1 MPPRI
6 LTYELQQQYEA
17 LRALLQRA
25 LWLAERC
32 ADFEATQIL
41 RARLTNL
48 QSPALLVI
56 VGEVKTGK
64 SSFINALV
72 QEEVCDVAPGPC
84 TTRIQELVYGPERSL
99 TNLGPSWERVSLPK
113 DVLRE
118 ATIVD
123 TPGTNS
129 IIQNHQAITENY
141 IPQSDLVVFV
151 FSAVNPHTK
160 SAWELLKLISGN
172 WHRKMVFVLQQSDR
186 ASAQELATN
195 REHVVQYARE
205 RQVYDPPIF
214 TLSAKLEREGRLDSG
229 FHDFRNYLR
238 SAIEGGEVWRMKVEG
253 SYETVRS
260 VVTKLLTNLRT
271 EKDILARERLFYETL
286 VTKVE
291 AREKQAGP
299 IKQVIV
305 QKLTSAY
312 DKLARNAENSFS
324 EQLGIGRTLGDVF
337 SFVRGRRAVP
347 WLTEAK
353 ARFREAARRQ
363 LEREARRVANDLLS
377 EMETTIAEL
386 AKSMSERD
394 ERPRENVP
402 LPERG
407 DRLRIVDGL
416 RSRLQ
421 RVAVNEPAMSASAD
435 ESKREISRFA
445 VAGGALA
452 LLGIIILI
460 MSSALWLSLV
470 AAAFVATGVILLVT
484 GLFRR
489 RVEMV
494 REFQEKLDDSCREFQ
509 ARLEPEVSQVV
520 EAMFF
525 NIRQALAESLFRL
538 NLRASQ
544 IDAPAQEAWEI
555 GERAA
560 ELLLNFQRGVV
571 PRVSNFG

>member
-32 ADFEATQIL
+32 ADFDATQIL

-72 QEEVCDVAPGPC
+72 QEEVCEVAPGPC
-84 TTRIQELVYGPERSL
+84 TTRIQELVYGPERTLTSL
-99 TNLGPSWERVSLPK
+99 GQAWERVSLPK

-186 ASAQELATN
+186 ASAEELATN

-253 SYETVRS
+253 SYETIRS
-260 VVTKLLTNLRT
+260 VVAKLLTNLRT
-271 EKDILARERLFYETL
+271 EKDALARERLFYEKLTA
-286 VTKVE
+286 KVE

-305 QKLTSAY
+305 QKLISAY
-312 DKLARNAENSFS
+312 DKLARNAENSFA
-324 EQLGIGRTLGDVF
+324 EQLGIGRTLSDVF
-337 SFVRGRRAVP
+337 SFFRRRRAVP

-353 ARFREAARRQ
+353 ARFQQAARRQ
-363 LEREARRVANDLLS
+363 LELEARRVANDLLG
-377 EMETTIAEL
+377 EMEATIAEL
-386 AKSMSERD
+386 TKSMGERE
-394 ERPRENVP
+394 ERARENVP

-421 RVAVNEPAMSASAD
+421 RVAINEPAASATS
-435 ESKREISRFA
+435 EEPKREISRFA
-445 VAGGALA
+445 VAGGGLA
-452 LLGIIILI
+452 LVGIVILI
-460 MSSALWLSLV
+460 MSTALWVSL
-470 AAAFVATGVILLVT
+470 AGAAFVATAVILLVA

-509 ARLEPEVSQVV
+509 ARLEPEVSQVL

-538 NLRASQ
+538 NLRATQ

-560 ELLLNFQRGVV
+560 ELLSNFQRGVV
-571 PRVSNFG
+571 PRVSNFA

>member
-41 RARLTNL
+41 RSRLTNL

-84 TTRIQELVYGPERSL
+84 TTRIQELIYGAERSL

-141 IPQSDLVVFV
+141 IPLSDLVVFV

-160 SAWELLKLISGN
+160 SAWELLKLIGGN

-353 ARFREAARRQ
+353 GRFQQAARRQ
-363 LEREARRVANDLLS
+363 LEREARRVANDLLA

-386 AKSMSERD
+386 TKSMGERE
-394 ERPRENVP
+394 ERARESVP

-407 DRLRIVDGL
+407 DRLRIIDGL
-416 RSRLQ
+416 RTRLQ
-421 RVAVNEPAMSASAD
+421 RVAFNEPPASSERD
-435 ESKREISRFA
+435 EKKREI
-445 VAGGALA
+445 
-452 LLGIIILI
+452 
-460 MSSALWLSLV
+460 
-470 AAAFVATGVILLVT
+470 
-484 GLFRR
+484 
-489 RVEMV
+489 
-494 REFQEKLDDSCREFQ
+494 
-509 ARLEPEVSQVV
+509 
-520 EAMFF
+520 
-525 NIRQALAESLFRL
+525 
-538 NLRASQ
+538 
-544 IDAPAQEAWEI
+544 
-555 GERAA
+555 
-560 ELLLNFQRGVV
+560 
-571 PRVSNFG
+571 